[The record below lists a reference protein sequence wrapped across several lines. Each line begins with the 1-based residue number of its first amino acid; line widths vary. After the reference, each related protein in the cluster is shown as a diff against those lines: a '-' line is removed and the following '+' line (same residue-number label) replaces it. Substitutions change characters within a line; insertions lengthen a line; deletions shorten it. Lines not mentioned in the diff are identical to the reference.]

1 MLPGHAHCVLSR
13 LRCNGHNLLLNS
25 YLSRIDR
32 IDNPLCSAC
41 GHPTQNTAHLN
52 LSCPATNFTHVRFLA
67 THFLYTTCD
76 QGLGELPSFW
86 GFMVFH
92 QALIR
97 RKGQVTTTTKTRKR
111 GRHVDMEEL
120 AAITL
125 QCFTGPGYA
134 VHVFQP
140 KKNSVLV
147 QQLPY
152 SSNLA
157 RRDFWLFS

>member
-1 MLPGHAHCVLSR
+1 MKFFDPQSLLVFSELLVLPGHAHCVLSR
-13 LRCNGHNLLLNS
+13 LRCNGHSLPLNS

-41 GHPTQNTAHLN
+41 GHPTQNTTHLN

-92 QALIR
+92 HALIR

-120 AAITL
+120 AAITYNASL
-125 QCFTGPGYA
+125 VPVMQCTF
-134 VHVFQP
+134 FSQ
-140 KKNSVLV
+140 KKIR
-147 QQLPY
+147 Y
-152 SSNLA
+152 
-157 RRDFWLFS
+157 